1 MKMITAFLVAAVK
14 AGTPLLFGTT
24 GEIITERAG
33 SLNLGVE
40 GMMCMGAICGFYT
53 GYTTNS
59 LFLALIAAILAG
71 AAGALIYAFLTITM
85 KANQNVVGL
94 ALTIFGQ
101 GFSSFFGQ
109 MMISKAPNGIKPA
122 LPQGIFSRL
131 SDMPIPLLSKIPFV
145 GEVLFSHSILVY
157 IAVITAILCG
167 LFLSRTRTGLNL
179 RSVGENPAAADAAG
193 INVDLVRYISTVVGG
208 GICGLGGAY
217 LALVGGGGQ
226 WNNGC
231 VDGHGWIAV
240 ALVIF
245 AGWSPFKAILG
256 SLIFGAF
263 SVLQFYAPKDVLHIP
278 NAFYVMLPFVVT
290 AVVLVFTSM
299 RKTKEGAQPKSCG
312 LNYFREER

>member
-1 MKMITAFLVAAVK
+1 MKMIIAFLVAAVK

-24 GEIITERAG
+24 GEIITERSG

-40 GMMCMGAICGFYT
+40 GMMCMGAICGFYA
-53 GYTTNS
+53 GYTTDS
-59 LFLALIAAILAG
+59 LTLAILAALAAG

-109 MMISKAPNGIKPA
+109 MMISNAPNGIKPA
-122 LPQGIFSRL
+122 LPQGIFAKL
-131 SDMPIPLLSKIPFV
+131 ADKPIPLLSKIPFL
-145 GEVLFSHSILVY
+145 GEVLFSHSVLVY
-157 IAVITAILCG
+157 IAVIIAVLCG
-167 LFLSRTRTGLNL
+167 VFISKTRVGLNV

-193 INVDLVRYISTVVGG
+193 INVDAVRYLSAIAGG
-208 GICGLGGAY
+208 AVCGLGGAY

-245 AGWSPFKAILG
+245 AGWSPIKAIFG

-263 SVLQFYAPKDVLHIP
+263 SVLQFYAPKDILHIP

-290 AVVLVFTSM
+290 AVVLVLTSM